1 LTWCLKRCALWRT
14 LLALSFKKSDLRVKL
29 MIRASKRGS
38 SLLLT
43 RYM

>member
-1 LTWCLKRCALWRT
+1 M
-14 LLALSFKKSDLRVKL
+14 LLALNYKKSDLRVKL
-29 MIRASKRGS
+29 MIRASKKES